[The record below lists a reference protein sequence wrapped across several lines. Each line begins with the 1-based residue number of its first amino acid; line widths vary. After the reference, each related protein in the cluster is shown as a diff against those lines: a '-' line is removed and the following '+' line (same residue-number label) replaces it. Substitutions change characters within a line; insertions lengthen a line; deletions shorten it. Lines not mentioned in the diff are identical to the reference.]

1 PAFLF
6 DCGHSGQDRF
16 VQAELLDD
24 GYRCGLGTGAQ
35 NRIVLGDF
43 QLAAAGQMSPG
54 LQRDEGGSLRCIR
67 SVRRHFI
74 RAVVFL
80 AAPTSCNNCNFAS
93 AHERQQRPVFMEHL
107 KASKWFVA
115 YKSSPKPPGEV
126 PARVNTIDDVG
137 CHDGMP

>member
-1 PAFLF
+1 MLNTLTFDSPAFLF

-54 LQRDEGGSLRCIR
+54 LQRDEGW
-67 SVRRHFI
+67 
-74 RAVVFL
+74 VF
-80 AAPTSCNNCNFAS
+80 FGG
-93 AHERQQRPVFMEHL
+93 
-107 KASKWFVA
+107 W
-115 YKSSPKPPGEV
+115 G
-126 PARVNTIDDVG
+126 
-137 CHDGMP
+137 